1 MLAKSSTHK
10 RIRWAPQSLLQ
21 LTNTGPAVSGM
32 PFSMRPAPPP
42 RKAGD
47 ISLGEALS
55 PVQTCS
61 FGPPRRANSSMWRR
75 RVSRSFH
82 SSVLR
87 DRIDT
92 RTHTHTTHTRKANK
106 YKKETI
112 HGYTNVWHDMLIP
125 VQPSWSREVASFWQV
140 SPWPASIFWLSRVG
154 LSSPCACDML
164 VTVYVSERY
173 QSPEWLVRWQNL
185 TWATLRLSSEVL
197 RIPKVLWAK

>member
-75 RVSRSFH
+75 RVFSKFPFLGFARS
-82 SSVLR
+82 
-87 DRIDT
+87 DW
-92 RTHTHTTHTRKANK
+92 HTHKANK
-106 YKKETI
+106 YRKETI
-112 HGYTNVWHDMLIP
+112 HGYTILCYTNVWHDMFIH
-125 VQPSWSREVASFWQV
+125 VQPSWSREVAPLWQV
-140 SPWPASIFWLSRVG
+140 SPWSASIFRLSQVG
-154 LSSPCACDML
+154 LSSPSACDML

-197 RIPKVLWAK
+197 RMVLWAK